1 MVKGGKNWSKK
12 LNNALWAYRT
22 AFESPIGMTP
32 YQLVYGKTCH
42 LPVGMEHKAY
52 WAIKELN
59 LDLDAALIK
68 RKIQISNLDEARL
81 KACHNASIYKER
93 TKRWFDKRIQKKEFK
108 EGDKVLLYISRFKLF
123 GKGKLQSKWD
133 GPYIVHDVSPTG
145 AVTIMDIEGNRFM
158 VNGQQLKV
166 FLEQDQFQIQYIDAY
181 EFMEAKICRHIA
193 DP

>member
-1 MVKGGKNWSKK
+1 MKKTVVKGGKNWSKK

-108 EGDKVLLYISRFKLF
+108 EGDKVLLYNSRFKLF

-133 GPYIVHDVSPTG
+133 GPYIVHDVTTRKTTFGTG
-145 AVTIMDIEGNRFM
+145 RRMPLVP
-158 VNGQQLKV
+158 V
-166 FLEQDQFQIQYIDAY
+166 F
-181 EFMEAKICRHIA
+181 
-193 DP
+193 